1 MFQSPSRELT
11 QEDPRNRTKFHTAAP
26 CLAKHPSPLS
36 YSCQMVRNHP
46 PAPGAELFNYSSS
59 FQNTYA
65 ARKSPKKKRI
75 ILFRLLGHFL
85 KPLLN
90 PGLPRNCFSIEQQ
103 LSDTPSF
110 LAQSSDKHIITSLL
124 QTLPLQT
131 GELPPNPA

>member
-1 MFQSPSRELT
+1 MENWRVRAWQGQERIEKNKASCPLHSVSKAGPPPFTKRLYRMFQSPSRELT

-85 KPLLN
+85 N
-90 PGLPRNCFSIEQQ
+90 
-103 LSDTPSF
+103 LS
-110 LAQSSDKHIITSLL
+110 
-124 QTLPLQT
+124 
-131 GELPPNPA
+131 